1 MSTLTKTRVA
11 LLFGGASSEHSVSCV
26 TAKGV
31 AGAIDQSRFE
41 IIPIGITKS
50 GEFFLTQIDPDWS
63 LADDP
68 RVEASERSIRWELG
82 LSDASVFEA
91 GSWQPLRIDVAFPLL
106 HGVNG
111 EDGSVQGL
119 LQLVGL
125 PYVGNGVLASALAM
139 DKVLAKAVFR
149 DAGVPVADSE
159 VVTSQQWLNDPES
172 ALERLRS
179 FGPYPLFVKPSRSGS
194 SVGVSMVKTPAELP
208 NAIAAAL
215 EHDHHVLVERR
226 LIGREL
232 ECSVLQGKAG
242 APHRVS
248 LPGEIVVHGRDF
260 YDYEA
265 KYLDTDAA
273 ELRVPVELPPH
284 ELNQMQA
291 LARKAFDA
299 LGCAGLARTDFFLTD
314 QGFVLTEVNTMPGF
328 TPISMYPKLWQTSGL
343 EYPTL
348 ISELIDL
355 ALEAGVSPR

>member
-1 MSTLTKTRVA
+1 MTKVRVA

-31 AGAIDQSRFE
+31 ASSIDASRFDV
-41 IIPIGITKS
+41 IPIGITKS
-50 GEFFLTQIDPDWS
+50 GEFFLTQIRQDWELS
-63 LADDP
+63 HNP
-68 RVEASERSIRWELG
+68 EVNTTPSPIRWEMG
-82 LSDASVFEA
+82 RRDASVFE
-91 GSWQPLRIDVAFPLL
+91 GGQWRELKIDVVFPLL

-139 DKVLAKAVFR
+139 DKVLAKSVFR
-149 DAGVPVADSE
+149 DAGVPVAESR
-159 VVTSQQWLNDPES
+159 VVTQQQWLNDPES
-172 ALERLRS
+172 TLERLRD

-194 SVGVSMVKTPAELP
+194 SVGVSMVKSPTELP
-208 NAIAAAL
+208 AAIASAL
-215 EHDHHVLVERR
+215 EHDNHVLVEQR
-226 LIGREL
+226 LIGREV
-232 ECSVLQGKAG
+232 ECSVLQGRAG

-248 LPGEIVVHGRDF
+248 LAGEIVVHGRDF

-265 KYLDTDAA
+265 KYLDAAAA
-273 ELRVPVELPPH
+273 ELRVPVELAPH
-284 ELNQMQA
+284 ELHQMQA

-299 LGCAGLARTDFFLTD
+299 LGCAGLARTDFFLTE

-328 TPISMYPKLWQTSGL
+328 TPISMYPKLWQSSGL
-343 EYPTL
+343 GYSEL
-348 ISELIDL
+348 ITELIDL

>member
-31 AGAIDQSRFE
+31 AGSIDNERFE
-41 IIPIGITKS
+41 VIPIGITQS
-50 GEFFLTQIDPDWS
+50 GEFFLAEIDSNWA

-68 RVEASERSIRWELG
+68 QVVASERPIRWEPG
-82 LSDASVFEA
+82 RADASVFEA
-91 GSWQPLRIDVAFPLL
+91 GAWHSLNVDVVFPLL

-149 DAGVPVADSE
+149 DAGVPVATSE

-172 ALERLRS
+172 TLERLRD

-208 NAIAAAL
+208 NAIADAL
-215 EHDHHVLVERR
+215 QHDNHVLVEQR
-226 LIGREL
+226 LVGREL
-232 ECSVLQGKAG
+232 ECSVLQGRAG
-242 APHRVS
+242 SPHRVS
-248 LPGEIVVHGRDF
+248 LAGEIVVHGRDF

-265 KYLDTDAA
+265 KYLDADAA

-284 ELNQMQA
+284 ELHQMQS

-314 QGFVLTEVNTMPGF
+314 TGFVLTEVNTMPGF
-328 TPISMYPKLWQTSGL
+328 TPISMYPKLWQSSGL
-343 EYPTL
+343 DYRAL
-348 ISELIDL
+348 ITELIDL
-355 ALEAGVSPR
+355 ALEAGVTPR